1 MTDREDRLRNQIHA
15 ELRRLGHG
23 RVIRT
28 QEIAGEGNPD
38 GISGALIL
46 ALGSRES
53 GMQNILNPAGTDRG
67 WLQVSDKYHRD
78 WLESVPG
85 CPSGSWSPAKGKTA
99 ASPGHAPRHA
109 DAARYAI
116 RLLKDARAFAR
127 EHNVE
132 PSLQVQFAITAY
144 NAGAGGAIRGY
155 REGDLDKYTTGG
167 EYGENVLERKTA
179 VVRWLND
186 HPNWKP

>member
-1 MTDREDRLRNQIHA
+1 MHRQTYDRQIHG

-28 QEIAGEGNPD
+28 QEIAGEGEPD

-46 ALGSRES
+46 AIGSRES

-109 DAARYAI
+109 DAVRYAI
-116 RLLKDARAFAR
+116 RLLKDAQAFAR

-132 PSLQVQFAITAY
+132 RPLQVQFSVTAY

-167 EYGENVLERKTA
+167 EYSEDVLERKEA

-186 HPNWKP
+186 HPGWKP